1 MLALGPKQF
10 STTTW
15 KSFSN
20 STLHISLLTIQ
31 KLISYRKIILFGLV
45 TAKLFSDPIDSY
57 WQQKVDYDMDIVLHD
72 SIRQITGKSTIKYTN
87 NSPDSLDRIY
97 MHLYPNAFQVGSV
110 KYREYIG
117 NSGRE
122 SRAKY
127 FKNRLDGFTSNW
139 NQTNFFSKELQ
150 LGLGLGWIYK

>member
-1 MLALGPKQF
+1 MF
-10 STTTW
+10 
-15 KSFSN
+15 
-20 STLHISLLTIQ
+20 TIQ
-31 KLISYRKIILFGLV
+31 KLISYRKIILFVLV

-110 KYREYIG
+110 KSVSYTH
-117 NSGRE
+117 
-122 SRAKY
+122 
-127 FKNRLDGFTSNW
+127 LTLP
-139 NQTNFFSKELQ
+139 T
-150 LGLGLGWIYK
+150 IYSV

>member
-1 MLALGPKQF
+1 MLA
-10 STTTW
+10 
-15 KSFSN
+15 
-20 STLHISLLTIQ
+20 IQ

-57 WQQKVDYDMDIVLHD
+57 WQQKVDYNMDIVLHD

-87 NSPDSLDRIY
+87 NSPDSLDKIY

-117 NSGRE
+117 NSGRG

-127 FKNRLDGFTSNW
+127 FKNRLNGFTSKIDIHE
-139 NQTNFFSKELQ
+139 FSVAMPKMDL
-150 LGLGLGWIYK
+150 LGFIKYPFLKCLKLMTRFLRRSSLKK